1 MDFKTGNPE
10 YVNEFQIQMYALPI
24 LREIDS
30 QPVELAYAFL
40 KTGTMRKSS
49 ITRAEATHLIK
60 NIMEQIRSIEADEE
74 FPAQPNQACHYCGV
88 RNICD
93 YSPWGQ

>member
-1 MDFKTGNPE
+1 MDD
-10 YVNEFQIQMYALPI
+10 FQIQMYALPI

-40 KTGTMRKSS
+40 KTETMRKSS
-49 ITRAEATHLIK
+49 ITRAEAKYLIK

-74 FPAQPNQACHYCGV
+74 FPARPNQACHYCGILSDLQQY
-88 RNICD
+88 R
-93 YSPWGQ
+93 S